1 LRIHSY
7 PVANGK
13 TFHIAA
19 DFRYFAGELMT
30 ECKRLPGNK
39 IANLAVAV
47 IMDIRTANTG
57 PSNPDECIA
66 CADQSHGAFFVPHI
80 FRSV

>member
-13 TFHIAA
+13 TFHFAA
-19 DFRYFAGELMT
+19 DFCYFAGELMT

-39 IANLAVAV
+39 ISNLAVAV

-57 PSNPDECIA
+57 PSNSDESIVYT
-66 CADQSHGAFFVPHI
+66 D
-80 FRSV
+80 